1 MLGVYALIISFPGGQ
16 PWDTQGVSRGLVILG
31 KKTLPLGMEHCASF
45 ARNAKLRQYAPTGF
59 VVPWS
64 MVYTAICMAICGH
77 TVFPLQT
84 RFALQTRLMWKI
96 INKIQYHFRAHLIDS
111 ILE

>member
-1 MLGVYALIISFPGGQ
+1 MG
-16 PWDTQGVSRGLVILG
+16 
-31 KKTLPLGMEHCASF
+31 HCASF
-45 ARNAKLRQYAPTGF
+45 ARNANPPGYAPTGF

-64 MVYTAICMAICGH
+64 TVYTATEA
-77 TVFPLQT
+77 VAAFPLQT

-96 INKIQYHFRAHLIDS
+96 INKIQFHFRAHSIES